1 MSQYDNNKP
10 TNQTDDPINKELD
23 TTKQLGVS
31 PIGQLLLKFSIPS
44 IIAMIAN
51 ALYNVIDS
59 IFVGRGVGSLALT
72 AVTVSFPIMLTLM
85 AFSMLIGI
93 GSTALISIKLG
104 QQKHDEAERI
114 FGNAFASTIAL
125 SLILTITFQAFIDPI
140 LIFLGATPDV
150 FDYAKQFASVII
162 YGSVFQFISFGMNN
176 IIRAE
181 GKPVISMITML
192 FSAGMNTILNPL
204 FIFVFDWG
212 IRGSALATV
221 TTQVL
226 VSSYIVY
233 HFTLGKSNLKLR
245 KKYFKLE
252 LSVLSKIAAIGLS
265 PFLLQLAAS
274 VTTFL
279 FNSTLL
285 VYGGEMAVAAMGVI
299 SRTTM
304 MILMPIFGI
313 NQGVQP
319 IIGYNYGARSFDR
332 VKRALYLAIIA
343 ATCIC
348 VLGFAIIQLFSY
360 GIIRVFNDDAE
371 LLRIG
376 VHGVRLYLLM
386 LPIIGFQ
393 IVVTNYFQSIN
404 QAAKSIFLSL
414 SRQVL
419 FLIPLILILP
429 KFLGLDGIWLAG
441 AASDFLASFLS
452 IIMLI
457 KEFKRLKEID
467 N

>member
-1 MSQYDNNKP
+1 MSQHTNN
-10 TNQTDDPINKELD
+10 D
-23 TTKQLGVS
+23 TTSQLGVS

-85 AFSMLIGI
+85 AFGMLIGI

-104 QQKHDEAERI
+104 QQQYDEAERI
-114 FGNAFASTIAL
+114 FGNAFASIIAL
-125 SLILTITFQAFIDPI
+125 SLILTVTFQVFIDPI
-140 LIFLGATPDV
+140 LVFLGATPDV
-150 FDYAKQFASVII
+150 FDYAKQFSSIII
-162 YGSVFQFISFGMNN
+162 YGSAFQFISFGINN

-181 GKPVISMITML
+181 GKPMISMITML

-212 IRGSALATV
+212 IKGSALATV
-221 TTQVL
+221 TTQIL
-226 VSSYIVY
+226 VSSYIIY

-252 LSVLSKIAAIGLS
+252 LSVLSKIAAIGLA

-285 VYGGEMAVAAMGVI
+285 IYGGEMAVAAMGVI
-299 SRTTM
+299 SRATM

-319 IIGYNYGARSFDR
+319 IIGYNYGARKFDR

-348 VLGFAIIQLFSY
+348 VFGFAIIQLFSY
-360 GIIRVFNDDAE
+360 EIIRVFNDDAE
-371 LLRIG
+371 MLRIG
-376 VHGVRLYLLM
+376 VHGIRLYLM
-386 LPIIGFQ
+386 LLPVIGIQ
-393 IVVTNYFQSIN
+393 IVITNYFQSIN
-404 QAAKSIFLSL
+404 QAVKSIFLSM

-419 FLIPLILILP
+419 FLIPLIIIMP
-429 KFLGLDGIWLAG
+429 KFLGLDGIWIAG
-441 AASDFLASFLS
+441 ASSDFLASFLS

-457 KEFKRLKEID
+457 KEFKRLKEINKKEID
-467 N
+467 K